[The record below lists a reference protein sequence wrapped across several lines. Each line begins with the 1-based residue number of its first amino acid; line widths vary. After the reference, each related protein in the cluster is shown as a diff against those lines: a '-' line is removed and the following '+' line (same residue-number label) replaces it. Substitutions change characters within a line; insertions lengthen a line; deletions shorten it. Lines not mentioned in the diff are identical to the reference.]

1 MNLHSEINNMC
12 SEIDNY
18 FGNFGDPIA
27 TEFSFSPIST
37 LFNYQNDDFILC
49 GAGVGL
55 IVNFAV
61 YIDNNSYFNALDSV
75 AFKDIQKALNS
86 KLLAKFPEI
95 EHALLASAKS
105 ENMFNQANKV
115 VYDKLVKPRLA
126 ICNKPIKRDC

>member
-1 MNLHSEINNMC
+1 MDLYSEINNMF

-37 LFNYQNDDFILC
+37 LFNHQNDDFILC

-61 YIDNNSYFNALDSV
+61 YIDNSTYSSALDSV
-75 AFKDIQKALNS
+75 AFKDIQKALDS
-86 KLLAKFPEI
+86 KLLVKFPEI
-95 EHALLASAKS
+95 EHALLASADS
-105 ENMFNQANKV
+105 ENMLNQANKV
-115 VYDKLVKPRLA
+115 IYEKLIKPRLA
-126 ICNKPIKRDC
+126 IPSKPI